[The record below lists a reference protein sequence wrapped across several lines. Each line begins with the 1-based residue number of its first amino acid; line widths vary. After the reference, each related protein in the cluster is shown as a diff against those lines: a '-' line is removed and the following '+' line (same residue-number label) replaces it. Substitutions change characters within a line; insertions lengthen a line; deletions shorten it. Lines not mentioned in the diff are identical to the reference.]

1 MSEDFI
7 LLTTVGGQDAG
18 YPSNYLDI
26 YYKLNSYDETK
37 FSITIEI
44 EYRTGPGGRNHT
56 NGFNGQEAN
65 NPYIQFNDGLIQN
78 YSRDGI
84 ALEQNSSEII
94 YSNTYELTRDEKKEF
109 TLKISGRERI
119 IQDFNLTDNNSG
131 IPVNIEWS
139 GTITIPGVNS
149 YGSKGF
155 VNIYKDGKW
164 NKATPYIFK
173 NGEWKI
179 ITPYIFKNG
188 KWNKCI

>member
-7 LLTTVGGQDAG
+7 LLTTVGGEDDDC
-18 YPSNYLDI
+18 PSNYLDI

-44 EYRTGPGGRNHT
+44 EYRTGPGGRNQT
-56 NGFNGQEAN
+56 GGFNGNETN
-65 NPYIQFNDGLIQN
+65 NPYIQFNDDPIQK

-84 ALEQNSSEII
+84 ALEQNSSKII
-94 YSNTYELTRDEKKEF
+94 YSHTYELTRDEKKEF

-119 IQDFNLTDNNSG
+119 IQDFNLTDSNSG
-131 IPVNIEWS
+131 TPININWS
-139 GTITIPGVNS
+139 GTIIIPGVS
-149 YGSKGF
+149 SQGSI
-155 VNIYKDGKW
+155 NIYKNGKW

-173 NGEWKI
+173 DGEWKI